1 MKRWQRFV
9 ICVLTVLCIYTFPIV
24 ASGAERGWD
33 DPGPSLSGGGTEGD
47 PYLISTPE
55 ELYSILAQREDGYS
69 GCYFQLTEDLYL
81 NQPEDF
87 IRGEDGTING
97 VAPEADAW
105 AWDYGHGIFGGV
117 LDGDGHTIYGL
128 YINGASAMLGELSAG
143 GAFRD
148 LHFRDVYTAAGNA
161 DAAVVRDNYGTIE
174 GCSFEGTVLST
185 NSGAS
190 LAHYNYGTIHN
201 CTSAGRVDSQTVG
214 GICGHNHGT
223 VENCRNDA
231 VIVGESYA
239 GGIAYWNY
247 ADGVVTGCVNTG
259 VVSTT
264 GGYVAGISGLNDGT
278 ISGCGNTGDISSVD
292 YGNPAGICGTAAEED
307 AYVVGCWNSGTVSLG
322 GTELGDAGG
331 ICSYVRSGATLAYCY
346 NYGPVEYGGGIVGM
360 ESSANIA
367 SCLYDSAFVASS
379 NSYGT
384 ASTTEEIQSQD
395 YIDDYNDYVDTSPL
409 EGLAYWVSDESDTN
423 GGYPVLAPE
432 DVLCR
437 VEIQVSGRG
446 AVTPCRP
453 FGILPGRSRT
463 LTFTPEY
470 GYEVVSVMVDGQERE
485 PGQFLTLTAQAPGA
499 LLVEVAF
506 GSDGTVADSFHG
518 GSGTEEDP
526 YQITTMAEFAYLARQ
541 VNDGWSTSD
550 TYFRV
555 MNDITFNDP
564 ACFALDGAG
573 RPIGVAEGA
582 RPREWIPIG
591 LPYDQSFDGVLDGGG
606 HTISGLYITGDR
618 EYAGLFGYIGSGAVV
633 RNLTIRDGYLE
644 CPDGWMGAFVG
655 KLDGRVENC
664 HNDNVTVDGDASAAG
679 IASSGGTIVGCTN
692 SAMVMGA
699 GNVGGI
705 AGSGGTIDRC
715 INTGDITATGSG
727 AGGIAGDAD
736 AVLNCV
742 SSGTITSPSWQAT
755 GGIVGRV
762 SSSGNSAILNCI
774 SFATINGTGGGI
786 YGGISGDLSLGNCL
800 FQGEIVS
807 SYANN
812 SFGIGPYQGNYTFT
826 AKNCYYTVEGL
837 TTNEIGAYR
846 PEEELKAPEILNDM
860 NLFTHRCTDYQ
871 ISYWEA
877 GEDGLPVFS
886 QMERFYLLTGL
897 RPIGGSLNTQGTLC
911 LPEGSDV
918 TITAAPER
926 NNTVYAILIDGVA
939 VGTEGEEVY
948 ILTDLS
954 ADHTVEALFQDADGN
969 LLTEFSA
976 GSGTEEDPYQI
987 ATVEELTTLS
997 QQVASGKSYEGKYFL
1012 LSVDLTLNPVE
1023 GFSWGENTVTAVN
1036 NSTDL
1041 TSWEPIGAEDA
1052 PFLGR
1057 FDGGGH
1063 TVSGLFIDG
1072 EAEYAGLFGY
1082 VGEGASVENL
1092 TLGCGRIQTTGNYA
1106 GAVAAYN
1113 AGTVRN
1119 CVNLAVSLDAATG
1132 AGGIVGVNVGTVTK
1146 CENRAWQAG
1155 QSVNYG
1161 GIAALNQGT
1170 ISRCIN
1176 EAALDGSD
1184 VGGICAEQASGGI
1197 ELCVNR
1203 GSITGSMTGGILGDR
1218 GPGDR
1223 IGSYI
1228 RDCRN
1233 DGSIDGT
1240 YAGGIAGEAYYVQI
1254 VRCANYGTVYSEY
1267 GASGG
1272 IVGLLFA
1279 SNEEEDYCGDC
1290 VNHGDVTAWYKA
1302 GGIAGS
1308 TSSAVCRDSTNYG
1321 TVISTMVAGSTGGI
1335 VGSQSSGVVYNCGN
1349 MGTVIGLENVGGVVG
1364 STSSDVFNCYST
1376 GTVTGTENVGGVV
1389 GHQSGYSSN
1398 GLYNCYSA
1406 GAVACEDS
1414 SAGGLIGFQ
1423 ERFCNMTDCWYN
1435 SETCEKPAVGAEGE
1449 ECKNTNIG
1457 GLTSAEMASD
1467 EFVAR
1472 LNQASREDVVLSGW
1486 VADPELGS
1494 PTLGSFQATTPD
1506 GPAYVSTSPAITEKG
1521 TVLTIR
1527 GDSEIPGAL
1536 CWVAVYDK
1544 AGKMTELFRVE
1555 ADGQAHELL
1564 IPAGQS
1570 WSAITLEGEEPIVEK
1585 LSGRA

>member
-1 MKRWQRFV
+1 MKRWKRFV
-9 ICVLTVLCIYTFPIV
+9 ICVLAALCVCAFPIA
-24 ASGAERGWD
+24 ASGAEGGWD
-33 DPGPSLSGGGTEGD
+33 APSPGLSGGGTEEN

-55 ELYSILAQREDGYS
+55 ELYSILAQREEGYG

-87 IRGEDGTING
+87 ARGEDGTIHG
-97 VAPEADAW
+97 VAPGSEAW

-128 YINGASAMLGELSAG
+128 YINGVSAMLGELSEG

-161 DAAVVRDNYGTIE
+161 DAAVIRENYGTIE

-185 NSGAS
+185 SSGAS
-190 LAHYNYGTIHN
+190 LAHYNYGTIRG

-231 VIVGESYA
+231 LIVGESYA
-239 GGIAYWNY
+239 GGIVAQNENT
-247 ADGVVTGCVNTG
+247 GVVTGCTNTG
-259 VVSTT
+259 EVSTT
-264 GGYVAGISGLNDGT
+264 GNFAGGICGYDTGVIA
-278 ISGCGNTGDISSVD
+278 GCGNDGDISSSD
-292 YGNPAGICGTAAEED
+292 MGYAGGVCGAASDET
-307 AYVVGCWNSGTVSLG
+307 AYVVGCWNRGRVSVSDYQAGSG
-322 GTELGDAGG
+322 GG
-331 ICSYVRSGATLAYCY
+331 ICAYTYPDSTLAYCY
-346 NYGPVEYGGGIVGM
+346 NYGPVVDGGGIRGSG
-360 ESSANIA
+360 SSVNVID
-367 SCLYDSAFVASS
+367 CRYDSALVTSN

-384 ASTTEEIQSQD
+384 ASTTAEIQSQD
-395 YIDDYNDYVDTSPL
+395 YIDDYNGYVDASPL
-409 EGLAYWVSDESDTN
+409 EGLVYWVPDEADTN
-423 GGYPVLAPE
+423 GGYPVPAPE
-432 DVLCR
+432 DALCR

-470 GYEVVSVMVDGQERE
+470 GYEVVSVTVDGREQE
-485 PGQFLTLTAQAPGA
+485 PGQSLTLTAQGPGT

-518 GSGTEEDP
+518 GSGTEDDP

-573 RPIGVAEGA
+573 RPVGVAEGA

-591 LPYDQSFDGVLDGGG
+591 LSYGQSFDGVLDGGG
-606 HTISGLYITGDR
+606 HTITGLYITGDR
-618 EYAGLFGYIGSGAVV
+618 EYSGLFGHTGRSAVI
-633 RNLTIRDGYLE
+633 RDLTLRDGYLE

-664 HNDNVTVDGDASAAG
+664 RNDNVTVDGNASAAG

-699 GNVGGI
+699 GSVGGI

-715 INTGDITATGSG
+715 VNTGDITATGSG
-727 AGGIAGDAD
+727 AGGIAGNAA

-742 SSGTITSPSWQAT
+742 SSGTITSPAWQAT

-762 SSSGNSAILNCI
+762 SSSGSGAAILNCI

-786 YGGISGDLSLGNCL
+786 YGGVSGNLSLGNCL
-800 FQGEIVS
+800 FLGEIAGA
-807 SYANN
+807 YATN
-812 SFGIGPYQGNYTFT
+812 SFGIGPYQDNYTFT
-826 AKNCYYTVEGL
+826 MENCYYAVEGL
-837 TTNEIGAYR
+837 TANKIGAYKTA
-846 PEEELKAPEILNDM
+846 EELGAPEILNDM

-877 GEDGLPVFS
+877 GEDGLPAFS
-886 QMERFYLLTGL
+886 QTERFYLVTGL
-897 RPIGGSLNTQGTLC
+897 RPVGGSLNIQGTLC
-911 LPEGSDV
+911 LPEGSDIV
-918 TITAAPER
+918 ITATPEGD
-926 NNTVYAILIDGVA
+926 NTVYAILIDGAA
-939 VGTEGEEVY
+939 VGAEGTYV
-948 ILTDLS
+948 LTGLS
-954 ADHTVEALFQDADGN
+954 ADHTVEILFQDADGN

-976 GSGTEEDPYQI
+976 GSGTEGAPYQLS
-987 ATVEELTTLS
+987 TVEELATLS
-997 QQVASGKSYEGKYFL
+997 QQVAAGKSYEGKYFL
-1012 LSVDLTLNPVE
+1012 LAANLALNPAE
-1023 GFSWGENTVTAVN
+1023 GFSWGENMVTAV
-1036 NSTDL
+1036 SGTEL
-1041 TSWEPIGAEDA
+1041 TPWEPIGEENA
-1052 PFLGR
+1052 PFLGH

-1063 TVSGLFIDG
+1063 TISGLFMDG
-1072 EAEYAGLFGY
+1072 KAEYAGLFGY

-1092 TLGCGRIQTTGNYA
+1092 VLGCGRVQTTGNYA
-1106 GAVAAYN
+1106 GAVAAYS

-1119 CVNLAVSLDAATG
+1119 CANLAVSLDAATG
-1132 AGGIVGVNVGTVTK
+1132 AGGIVGVNAGVVDD

-1161 GIAALNQGT
+1161 GIVALNQGT
-1170 ISRCIN
+1170 VSRCIN
-1176 EAALDGSD
+1176 EAALDSGYQA
-1184 VGGICAEQASGGI
+1184 GGICAEQTSGGI
-1197 ELCVNR
+1197 ELCINR

-1223 IGSYI
+1223 TGSYI

-1279 SNEEEDYCGDC
+1279 SSEEEDYCSDC
-1290 VNHGDVTAWYKA
+1290 VNYGDVTAWYKA

-1308 TSSAVCRDSTNYG
+1308 TSSAVCKDSTNYG
-1321 TVISTMVAGSTGGI
+1321 TVTSTMVAGSTGGI
-1335 VGSQSSGVVYNCGN
+1335 VGSQSGGVVYNCGN
-1349 MGTVIGLENVGGVVG
+1349 MGAVTGVENVGGVVG

-1376 GTVTGTENVGGVV
+1376 GTVTGKENVGGVV
-1389 GHQSGYSSN
+1389 GKKTGHTTD

-1406 GAVACEDS
+1406 GAVVCEDA

-1423 ERFCNMTDCWYN
+1423 ERFCKMTDCWYN

-1457 GLTSAEMASD
+1457 GLTSAEMASGD
-1467 EFVAR
+1467 FVSR
-1472 LNQASREDVVLSGW
+1472 LNQTSREDIVLSRW
-1486 VADPELGS
+1486 AADPELGS
-1494 PTLGSFQATTPD
+1494 PTLGGFQATAPD
-1506 GPAYVSTSPAITEKG
+1506 GAAYVSASPAITEEG
-1521 TVLTIR
+1521 TVLTVR

-1536 CWVAVYDK
+1536 CWVAAYDE
-1544 AGKMTELFRVE
+1544 AGRMTELFRVE
-1555 ADGQAHELL
+1555 ADGQVHELL
-1564 IPAGQS
+1564 IPAGRS
-1570 WSAITLEGEEPIVEK
+1570 WSVITLEGEEPIVEK
-1585 LSGRA
+1585 LNGRT